1 MKARIAQIMIA
12 FSVVGAIGLF
22 VAGTNPSSQ
31 RARGSDQLTL
41 REQAE
46 RTGGNVIVK
55 DSSYNHAS
63 YNNVKTLVQDSATIL
78 TGVVLSNECV
88 LTADGMNVNT
98 NYRVRID
105 EVLKGTGKRGQMIA
119 VNSPGGLKV
128 FTNTTYAVVQIPDF
142 RPPRNG
148 RRYAFFLDAGSV
160 AGTFKMTAGFQGS
173 FELPTDGSVVKSSD
187 RRTEKASSGNL
198 RGRDVSSFL
207 ADLRASVIKH

>member
-22 VAGTNPSSQ
+22 IAGTNPSSQ
-31 RARGSDQLTL
+31 RARGSDQPTL

-55 DSSYNHAS
+55 DSSYNHPP

-78 TGVVLSNECV
+78 TGIVLSNECV

-98 NYRVRID
+98 KYQVRIH
-105 EVLKGTGKRGQMIA
+105 EVLKGTGKPGQVIA

-128 FTNTTYAVVQIPDF
+128 FTNKTYAVVQIPDF

-148 RRYAFFLDAGSV
+148 RRYAFFLDAGPV
-160 AGTFKMTAGFQGS
+160 AGPFKMIAGFQGA
-173 FELPTDGSVVKSSD
+173 FELPTDGSVVKASD
-187 RRTEKASSGNL
+187 RRTDKAASGNL
-198 RGRDVSSFL
+198 LRRDVNSFL
-207 ADLRASVIKH
+207 ADLRASVTKH